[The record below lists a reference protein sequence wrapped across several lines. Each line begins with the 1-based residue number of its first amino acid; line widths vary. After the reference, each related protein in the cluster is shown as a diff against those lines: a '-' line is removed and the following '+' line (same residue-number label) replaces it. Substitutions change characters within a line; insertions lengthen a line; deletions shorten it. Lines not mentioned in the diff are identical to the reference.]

1 MVEYQK
7 NQEVEVVV
15 NALGNE
21 GEGVGHTQ
29 DGYTVFVKDA
39 LPGDVIRAKLM
50 KCKKQY
56 AFGRLVE
63 ILTPSKDRV
72 KPVCPVARQCGGC
85 QIQAMD
91 YQAQLRFKEK
101 KVKNNHETLN
111 SYL

>member
-39 LPGDVIRAKLM
+39 LPGDVIRHGKGLLAAGIFIES
-50 KCKKQY
+50 QQ
-56 AFGRLVE
+56 E
-63 ILTPSKDRV
+63 
-72 KPVCPVARQCGGC
+72 Q
-85 QIQAMD
+85 
-91 YQAQLRFKEK
+91 
-101 KVKNNHETLN
+101 
-111 SYL
+111 

>member
-72 KPVCPVARQCGGC
+72 EAVCEKARVCGGC
-85 QIQAMD
+85 QIQEIA
-91 YQAQLRFKEK
+91 YEKQL
-101 KVKNNHETLN
+101 
-111 SYL
+111 

>member
-7 NQEVEVVV
+7 NQEVEVEV

-50 KCKKQY
+50 KCKKKY

-72 KPVCPVARQCGGC
+72 EAVCEKARVCGGC
-85 QIQAMD
+85 QIQEIA
-91 YQAQLRFKEK
+91 YEKQL
-101 KVKNNHETLN
+101 
-111 SYL
+111 